1 MAATKNKGTTVF
13 TGPSTGIGAVQ
24 ADLAKR
30 AHDLV
35 PVAILVTALFAL
47 LALSV
52 WFAAYA
58 WNHLGGEPVPS
69 YGYVAIAGGVVVSLL
84 VGGGLMALVFYSS
97 RHGYDDL
104 SGGDH

>member
-1 MAATKNKGTTVF
+1 MGRIV
-13 TGPSTGIGAVQ
+13 
-24 ADLAKR
+24 
-30 AHDLV
+30 LV
-35 PVAILVTALFAL
+35 VALFAL

-58 WNHLGGEPVPS
+58 WTHLGGDGDAIPG
-69 YGYVAIAGGVVVSLL
+69 YGYVAIAGGVVISLL

-104 SGGDH
+104 SGGDN